1 MQNWNTVRR
10 VLFLTVFIDLLGFGV
25 AVPVLAFCAK
35 GYGASG
41 MTLGLILGSFSLMQ
55 FIFSPVWG
63 RLSDRIGRRPV
74 IIGSLLGNMIGFA
87 IFAFA
92 SNVLMLFAARII
104 TGIAAASVPTA
115 QAYIADST
123 DETNRAKGMSL
134 IGMAFGF
141 GLVLGPPIGGILSS
155 WGVGL
160 HVAPNLLPGAA
171 AALLSTTALL
181 MAIFGLP
188 ESLTAKAQPAEKRF
202 SPIDHETW
210 SIFFRSRGL
219 RLAGGSLAILM
230 CTLASLAPILV
241 LIGRDRYNLAARE
254 VGYLLGVMGIVVVIL
269 QLSATHRLSQRFGD
283 IGAGMIGAGAL
294 VIGLL
299 LVPLTNSLAV
309 LIVATCLMGMGQGL
323 VNPTLSAYISKIAP
337 SSHRGGILGLAHSLN
352 ALARVAGPPI
362 AGFAY
367 DLYRAPGALLSMALL
382 VAIGIALSMRLVVGS
397 RLSVVS
403 EEPAGSL
410 HILRDGDHSDRL
422 PRQPTTDN

>member
-1 MQNWNTVRR
+1 MQQWNRVRR

-25 AVPVLAFCAK
+25 AVPVLAFVAK
-35 GYGASG
+35 DYGASG
-41 MTLGLILGSFSLMQ
+41 MILGLILGSFSVMQ
-55 FIFSPVWG
+55 FLFSPIWG

-74 IIGSLLGNMIGFA
+74 IIGSLIGNVAGFLT
-87 IFAFA
+87 FAFA
-92 SNVLMLFAARII
+92 SNVAMLFAARIL

-123 DETNRAKGMSL
+123 DEQNRAKGMSL

-141 GLVLGPPIGGILSS
+141 GLVLGPPIGGLLSS
-155 WGVGL
+155 WGVDL
-160 HVAPNLLPGAA
+160 RLAPNLLPGAA
-171 AALLSTTALL
+171 AAMLSATALL

-188 ESLTAKAQPAEKRF
+188 ESLKQKSEPAAKRF
-202 SPIDHETW
+202 SPVDRETW
-210 SIFFRSRGL
+210 SLFFRTRAL
-219 RLAGGSLAILM
+219 RLSGGALAILM

-241 LIGRDRYNLAARE
+241 LVGRDRYGLAARD

-269 QLSATHRLSQRFGD
+269 QLTATHRLSTRLGD

-299 LVPLTNSLAV
+299 LVPITKSLAV
-309 LIVATCLMGMGQGL
+309 LVVATCLMGMGQGL
-323 VNPTLSAYISKIAP
+323 VNPTLSAFISKVAP

-367 DLYRAPGALLSMALL
+367 DAYGTPGALLSMALL
-382 VAIGIALSMRLVVGS
+382 VSIGIVMAMRLTGRGAEVP
-397 RLSVVS
+397 
-403 EEPAGSL
+403 EAA
-410 HILRDGDHSDRL
+410 
-422 PRQPTTDN
+422 